1 MGREG
6 TTIRAAVVLNEYSI
20 LINLHVICFIAKQR
34 VKHVYLIC
42 LLVVVKT
49 GSNFLILKPR
59 SNRLLLLFKTQDT
72 HFYSICNLCTMLSEE
87 LCNFAVFYHI

>member
-20 LINLHVICFIAKQR
+20 LINLHVICFIATQR

-49 GSNFLILKPR
+49 AETSL
-59 SNRLLLLFKTQDT
+59 
-72 HFYSICNLCTMLSEE
+72 Y
-87 LCNFAVFYHI
+87 